1 LTLIICAIIGAVIIF
16 RYRKFKKNQIIS
28 VLKNDNNVEFEVQL
42 EKYDDIHDV
51 CDENR
56 YESMNFDVENYDF
69 REYDQINYDE
79 C

>member
-1 LTLIICAIIGAVIIF
+1 M
-16 RYRKFKKNQIIS
+16 
-28 VLKNDNNVEFEVQL
+28 KNDNNVEFEVQL

-79 C
+79 CWGK